1 MKTEKLIKTALFSVL
16 IIIGAYIR
24 FPLFTVPV
32 TCQSIFV
39 LLAGLVLG
47 AKYGGLSVL
56 LYMALGLLGLPVF
69 SGGGGIG
76 YVLNPAFGFLPGL
89 LVSAYMMGFLSER
102 KAQSSAEIFLC
113 SFVSM
118 VPVYIMGAGYFMLI
132 TKFFLKE
139 SIDFFYVLNYYAL
152 IFIPGD
158 IVKCIIVGLAG
169 AKIRRRI

>member
-1 MKTEKLIKTALFSVL
+1 MNSILVDISAVIL
-16 IIIGAYIR
+16 II
-24 FPLFTVPV
+24 LFWV
-32 TCQSIFV
+32 TASFNDVSMGSNIYRYKV
-39 LLAGLVLG
+39 L
-47 AKYGGLSVL
+47 
-56 LYMALGLLGLPVF
+56 F
-69 SGGGGIG
+69 
-76 YVLNPAFGFLPGL
+76 